1 MSNRL
6 KEITE
11 LIQDE
16 LGVNILSK
24 SRREEYVF
32 ARAIYYSL
40 CDEFYPLPTT
50 QLAESIGVKSH
61 ATVLNSR
68 NETFP
73 YMMTFPYYEEVYLKI
88 KDHLKGGSIEPH
100 SRIKILEQEVDMLRK
115 EVDRLRLVQ
124 MNMPHTK

>member
-1 MSNRL
+1 MSDRL

-16 LGVNILSK
+16 LGVNLLSK
-24 SRREEYVF
+24 NRRTEYVF

-40 CDEFYPLPTT
+40 CDEFYPLPTMD
-50 QLAESIGVKSH
+50 LAASIGVKSH
-61 ATVLNSR
+61 VTVLNSR

-73 YMMTFPYYEEVYLKI
+73 YMMTFPYYKEAYLKI
-88 KDHLKGGSIEPH
+88 KDHLEGGSIEPH